1 MSDTSDA
8 VVTAM
13 ERVTTVK
20 AAVEAAAYAAVD
32 NGCSAGPELMDIL
45 YRMFI
50 VSRELRK
57 AQALWEFQFFWANN
71 PDNDKRL
78 LPTMTAS
85 AERASEAALREFRKV
100 FGPL

>member
-1 MSDTSDA
+1 MSTWGE

-32 NGCSAGPELMDIL
+32 NGCSHAPEMMDIL
-45 YRMFI
+45 YRMVI
-50 VSRELRK
+50 ISRELRK
-57 AQALWEFQFFWANN
+57 AQALWEFREFWANN
-71 PDNDKRL
+71 PDNDLRL

-85 AERASEAALREFRKV
+85 AEKTSEGALREFRKV